1 MDNLF
6 KSFEVGI
13 RFDLKGSDIGR
24 TRLKRGQTMYGGRD
38 ITVAMKDN
46 DFRLHMRKLDFTE
59 CLKPDMPPIL
69 QVIMQDV

>member
-1 MDNLF
+1 
-6 KSFEVGI
+6 
-13 RFDLKGSDIGR
+13 
-24 TRLKRGQTMYGGRD
+24 MYGGRD

-69 QVIMQDV
+69 QVIMQDVANIYF